1 MLLGLAPLRISFAGG
16 GTDLEEYHNKYEG
29 FTISATINKF
39 TYVFARYR
47 NDNKIQSFSPDFAS
61 HLAPKTMDKIKS
73 SQGHEIVLTC
83 IREMKFKKGL
93 DIFFCSDVE
102 PGSGLG
108 ASSSMAT
115 NFVQVLLKLQNQKW
129 DKNKIAMKAYSIG
142 HDVLKWGIGKQDEFA
157 SCYGGINLYKFTK
170 KKVDLT
176 PVSLK
181 KNKLKELQNNSLLF
195 HMGSR
200 GHSSNVLKK
209 QVANIEKSSNKTL
222 EALDNAKK
230 IAIQI
235 NDALKQNDLTKFVE
249 LINQGWEEKKK
260 FATGVTNKRIEQ
272 ICNNALSNG
281 GEALKVTGAGGGGH
295 LYVYA
300 KQSKQ
305 KKIKDSLKKI
315 GVNNIPF
322 KFTNEGAKVNYI
334 ENL

>member
-1 MLLGLAPLRISFAGG
+1 MLLGLSPLRISFAGG

-29 FTISATINKF
+29 VTISATINKF

-47 NDNKIQSFSPDFAS
+47 DDNKIQSFSPDFAS
-61 HLAPKTMDKIKS
+61 HLAPNTMDKIKS

-83 IREMKFKKGL
+83 IKEMKFKKGL
-93 DIFFCSDVE
+93 DIFFCSDVA

-115 NFVQVLLKLQNQKW
+115 NFVQVLLELQNQKW

-170 KKVDLT
+170 KKVNVIPL
-176 PVSLK
+176 SLK
-181 KNKLKELQNNSLLF
+181 KNTLKELQNNSLLF
-195 HMGSR
+195 HMDSR
-200 GHSSNVLKK
+200 GHSAKVLKK
-209 QVANIEKSSNKTL
+209 QVENIEKSSNKTL
-222 EALDNAKK
+222 EALENAKK

-235 NDALKQNDLTKFVE
+235 NDALKQNDLTKFIE

-260 FATGVTNKRIEQ
+260 FASGVSNKRIEQ
-272 ICNNALSNG
+272 ICRNALSNG

-305 KKIKDSLKKI
+305 KKIKEVLKKM

-322 KFTNEGAKVNYI
+322 EFTNEGGKVKHI